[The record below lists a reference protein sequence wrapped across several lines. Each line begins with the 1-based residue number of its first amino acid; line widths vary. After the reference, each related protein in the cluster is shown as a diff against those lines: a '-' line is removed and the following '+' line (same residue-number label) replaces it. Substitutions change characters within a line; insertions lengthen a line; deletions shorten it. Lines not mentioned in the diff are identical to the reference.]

1 MPEIAPTYRM
11 SAVQRIIQE
20 KRSVIVSFVVETV
33 QESLKC
39 SSSKGESMMQDKRE
53 GYLKSYQCR
62 VILTFCEFA
71 IIDDRL
77 LDDDGCL
84 GGGDV

>member
-1 MPEIAPTYRM
+1 M

-33 QESLKC
+33 QES